1 MGASRQF
8 SIFAL
13 DLKVTSRKNYILKLL
28 AELLGKGGFGRVYAA
43 ICQETNKRLAVKVVD
58 TNRED
63 DAEIQ
68 HIFEEIDTLRALS
81 HRNIIQ
87 FISCGKDENTVYVFM
102 ELMEGVSL
110 SRDLLDSKKL

>member
-1 MGASRQF
+1 M
-8 SIFAL
+8 
-13 DLKVTSRKNYILKLL
+13 
-28 AELLGKGGFGRVYAA
+28 
-43 ICQETNKRLAVKVVD
+43 KVVD
-58 TNRED
+58 TERED

-102 ELMEGVSL
+102 ELMEGVSVLGDSWKLKISGNDPHVFEKVRGDGRSSSENVHQAGLVWPRISPL
-110 SRDLLDSKKL
+110 SSNRS

>member
-1 MGASRQF
+1 M
-8 SIFAL
+8 
-13 DLKVTSRKNYILKLL
+13 
-28 AELLGKGGFGRVYAA
+28 
-43 ICQETNKRLAVKVVD
+43 VD

-87 FISCGKDENTVYVFM
+87 FISCGKDEDTVYVFM
-102 ELMEGVSL
+102 ELMEGVSA
-110 SRDLLDSKKL
+110 S

>member
-1 MGASRQF
+1 
-8 SIFAL
+8 
-13 DLKVTSRKNYILKLL
+13 
-28 AELLGKGGFGRVYAA
+28 LGKGGFGRVYAA

-87 FISCGKDENTVYVFM
+87 FISCGKDEDTVYVFM
-102 ELMEGVSL
+102 ELMEGVSSSQEFL
-110 SRDLLDSKKL
+110 EIMISRGVYTRI